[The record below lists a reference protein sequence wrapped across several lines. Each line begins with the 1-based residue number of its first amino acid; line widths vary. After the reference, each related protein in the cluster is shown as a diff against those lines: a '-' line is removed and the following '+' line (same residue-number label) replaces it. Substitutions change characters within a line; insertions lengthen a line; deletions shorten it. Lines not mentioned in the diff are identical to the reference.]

1 MSEQITQPVDALKA
15 LGMPMSAEQ
24 EATMRAICD
33 EEVFACGCS
42 VEKGHQTPCCQEAQ
56 VRTG

>member
-1 MSEQITQPVDALKA
+1 VINPRQHPVDALKA
-15 LGMPMSAEQ
+15 LGMPMTAEQ

-42 VEKGHQTPCCQEAQ
+42 VKDGHVCECQEAK
-56 VRTG
+56 VTAE